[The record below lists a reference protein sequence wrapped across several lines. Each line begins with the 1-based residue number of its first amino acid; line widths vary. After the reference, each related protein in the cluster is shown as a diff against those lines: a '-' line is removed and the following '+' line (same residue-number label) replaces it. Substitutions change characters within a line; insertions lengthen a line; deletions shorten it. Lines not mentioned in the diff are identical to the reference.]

1 MGADFQKYS
10 KIFFKVDQIDFQSY
24 SKSVKRPIQ
33 NQSWSKFLGR
43 RQNFEKQAKKQ
54 KKAFLGTFWKIL
66 TKNNSVF
73 LARAPPSKLVYIGA
87 KYGYLKGG
95 PLCR

>member
-24 SKSVKRPIQ
+24 SKSVKRPF
-33 NQSWSKFLGR
+33 WSKFLRR

-54 KKAFLGTFWKIL
+54 KKAFLGSFWKIL

-73 LARAPPSKLVYIGA
+73 LARAAPSKLVYIGA

-95 PLCR
+95 PLGR